1 MFLIVGL
8 GNPGPQ
14 YAQTRHNIG
23 FTIADLLAHNHRV
36 HFVAGKGEYVFCR
49 YSIKGNHVCLL
60 KPLTYMNRSGEAVE
74 QAVDQWQI
82 TASQLLVVFDDFNL
96 PFGTLRLRANGS
108 DGGHNGMAS
117 IIYHLQSEQFARARI
132 GIRNEDFQ
140 QDAADFVLSD
150 FNAQE
155 QKDLPMIIEKSA
167 EAVESFVLHGLTKTM
182 NLFNKNF
189 LNEQRSRPQ
198 TDK

>member
-23 FTIADLLAHNHRV
+23 FMIADLLARNHRV
-36 HFVAGKGEYVFCR
+36 HFVAGEGDYVFCR
-49 YSIKGNHVCLL
+49 YSVKGEGICLL
-60 KPLTYMNRSGEAVE
+60 KPLTYTNRSGESVE
-74 QAVDQWQI
+74 QAVDRWQI
-82 TASQLLVVFDDFNL
+82 TESQLLVVYDDFNL
-96 PFGTLRLRANGS
+96 PFGTLRLRANGR
-108 DGGHNGMAS
+108 DGGHNGMVS

-140 QDAADFVLSD
+140 QGAADFVLSG

-155 QKDLPMIIEKSA
+155 KKDLPVIIEKSV

-182 NLFNKNF
+182 NTFNKNF
-189 LNEQRSRPQ
+189 LN
-198 TDK
+198 D